1 MKRIKFF
8 FFFMVFTLLISLHA
22 SSAFS
27 GYATLSWDAPVTNA
41 DGTPLTD
48 LAGFKVYY
56 GTSSHNYSKSIDVG
70 NVTTYTVN
78 NLAEGVTYYF
88 ATSAYDDTGNESNL
102 STEVMKVSQSAQ
114 YYPLTISK
122 NGSGTVTGQGINCG
136 ADCTEVCSAGST
148 VTLTATAAT
157 GYTFTGWSGEGC
169 SGTGTCILMM
179 NSAKTVTASFTRKT
193 YAIMATAGS
202 GGSISPSGSVSVNH
216 GSSETFIISASNG
229 YHIVDVEVDGASIG
243 ATASYAFSNVT
254 ANHSIDAAFA
264 SDSLPDEIIIDNND
278 PGTSYT
284 GLWQASKGSQY
295 YGINSLWA
303 RDGATYTW
311 QMSKQPT
318 GIYEVYM
325 WWSESKTRTMNI
337 AVDIIHRDGTTRVY
351 INQQRNAGRWNSLGQ
366 YFFDSAGRVTIIA
379 VNGSN
384 VSTCA
389 DAVRFRP
396 VNSIPTETIIDNSD
410 AATAQTGIWD
420 NSNGLNFYGVDSV
433 FSRNGST
440 FAWHFTPLQSGNYEV
455 SMWWTYRDSRSTSV
469 PVDIEYSG
477 GITRVYINQR
487 QNGGMWNVLD
497 TYPFEAG
504 VTYRVTITAQPY
516 PSSSST
522 TCADAVRFVFQ

>member
-1 MKRIKFF
+1 MKKKKVLFIFL
-8 FFFMVFTLLISLHA
+8 VFTLLISLHP
-22 SSAFS
+22 SSTFAGF
-27 GYATLSWDAPVTNA
+27 ATLSWDPPSINA

-48 LAGFKVYY
+48 LAGYKIYY
-56 GTSSHNYSKSIDVG
+56 GTSSGNYSQSIDVG
-70 NVTTYTVN
+70 NVTTYSVN
-78 NLAEGVTYYF
+78 NLTDGLTYYF
-88 ATSAYDDTGNESNL
+88 ATTAHDNSGNQSSLSN
-102 STEVMKVSQSAQ
+102 EVVKVSQSVQ
-114 YYPLTISK
+114 YYTLTVSK

-157 GYTFTGWSGEGC
+157 GYTFTGWSGGC
-169 SGTGTCILMM
+169 SGTGTCIVSL
-179 NSAKTVTASFTRKT
+179 NAAKTVTATFTLKT
-193 YAIMATAGS
+193 YVITALAGS
-202 GGSISPSGSVSVNH
+202 GGSISPSGSVPVNH
-216 GSSETFIISASNG
+216 GTNKTFAITPDAG
-229 YHIVDVEVDGASIG
+229 YHITDVKVDGVSRGTLSTFTFTNI
-243 ATASYAFSNVT
+243 T
-254 ANHSIDAAFA
+254 ANHAIQAAFA
-264 SDSLPDEIIIDNND
+264 TDTPSQDIIIDNGD
-278 PGTSYT
+278 TGTSYT
-284 GLWQASKGSQY
+284 GGWKASGGTEY
-295 YGINSLWA
+295 YGTNSLWS
-303 RDGATYTW
+303 RDGATYAW
-311 QMSKQPT
+311 QMNSQAP
-318 GIYEVYM
+318 GVYEVYM
-325 WWSESKTRTMNI
+325 WWSESKTRTMNT

-351 INQQRNAGRWNSLGQ
+351 INQQRNAGKWNSLGQ
-366 YFFDSAGRVTIIA
+366 YFFDSTGRVTIIA
-379 VNGSN
+379 VNCSN

-410 AATAQTGIWD
+410 AAISQTGTW
-420 NSNGLNFYGVDSV
+420 SVSSGSGPYGVDSV

-477 GITRVYINQR
+477 GVTRVYINQR
-487 QNGGMWNVLD
+487 QNGEMWNVLD